1 MVNNTTMKPIMYN
14 MELDIPKSKCYLV
27 CEEVYYEPHNFQ
39 HAKVFLNRLDAES
52 YVKEILSKEYW
63 DYTNPDGRYG
73 YQEIIE
79 LDLLVKH

>member
-1 MVNNTTMKPIMYN
+1 

-27 CEEVYYEPHNFQ
+27 CEEVDYEPHNFD

-63 DYTNPDGRYG
+63 DHTNPDGRYG
-73 YQEIIE
+73 YPEIIE
-79 LDLLVKH
+79 LDLLLKH